1 MFSHFDFAAIEE
13 RVIMRERVDAALAL
27 PRNHPMRFA
36 LLYGCGP
43 ATIRRYCE
51 TVIAN
56 NAVEP
61 QPPITFKILQEMH
74 REMDILCFENW
85 QANATAD
92 LLEQHRRENAAIA
105 YAAVEQGIVSPET
118 DVHGTTTGRITAGWE
133 PDDERD
139 RRG

>member
-1 MFSHFDFAAIEE
+1 MKTYS
-13 RVIMRERVDAALAL
+13 
-27 PRNHPMRFA
+27 
-36 LLYGCGP
+36 
-43 ATIRRYCE
+43 
-51 TVIAN
+51 
-56 NAVEP
+56 
-61 QPPITFKILQEMH
+61 FKILQEMH

>member
-27 PRNHPMRFA
+27 PRNHPMRF
-36 LLYGCGP
+36 
-43 ATIRRYCE
+43 
-51 TVIAN
+51 AN

-118 DVHGTTTGRITAGWE
+118 DVHGTTTGRIPAGWE